1 MTMGEWRTEGYTD
14 YNGIIVADPKYIE
27 HLEEE
32 IAQLKAKNQ
41 ELVEEIVKLKGTT
54 SSPST

>member
-41 ELVEEIVKLKGTT
+41 ELVEEILKLKGDNR
-54 SSPST
+54 